1 MKQLQRILDNI
12 IARTNI
18 NLRRSAI
25 DVGPYVQGAVPLEH
39 YAQFYAFY
47 GITTEHPLLFNFK
60 CSSLAGSYFFG
71 KCDVEHSVL
80 YKCDVRGDELK
91 SVTSGFCVDNVCL
104 RLHSDEVIKI
114 VDSFLCKAL
123 IHSFS
128 HDPDFPEEFIIKNT
142 VALSYANIHGA
153 PVMGSFLGPFSTIDL
168 CTVQNTSIGA
178 FAYVQVC
185 DLQPSIVDPGHIWIR
200 NKTGDE
206 FSYQYDP
213 AVLARYVSLVPGER
227 PRGIFMDFVESRKRE
242 FERVFGFL
250 YASRPETYAPG
261 SFVSR
266 YAVVKGETSI
276 GENVL
281 VAQRAYL
288 ENARLGKGANAQE
301 NSYVVNSVLE
311 GYDVTAHGAKIIG
324 SRLGKNVFVGF
335 NSFLHGTPEA
345 PLTVGEGS
353 VVLPHTIIDLEEPV
367 TLPAGHVVWGYVTR
381 QSDLATQSVS
391 IEDFAKVDGQAT
403 IGAMT
408 FTGDGGRFIRAFQN
422 RIHHILEANGAYYD
436 GEKNHGHA
444 QKTKNITYNLI
455 QPYVEGGFKGV
466 YPNMRIY
473 PLCCDEDSSM

>member
-1 MKQLQRILDNI
+1 MKQLQRILCNVVN
-12 IARTNI
+12 RTNI

-25 DVGPYVQGAVPLEH
+25 DVGPYVRGAVSLEN

-47 GITTEHPLLFNFK
+47 AVSTEHPLFFNFQ

-71 KCDVEHSVL
+71 KCDVQHSVM

-91 SVTSGFCVDNVCL
+91 SLSKGFSVDGTNV
-104 RLHSDEVIKI
+104 RLHSDEVIRI
-114 VDSFLCKAL
+114 VDSFLNKTL

-128 HDPDFPEEFIIKNT
+128 HDPEFPEEFLIKNT
-142 VALSYANIHGA
+142 VALSYANIHGS

-168 CTVQNTSIGA
+168 CTVQNSVIGA
-178 FAYVQVC
+178 YAYVQVC
-185 DLQPSIVDPGHIWIR
+185 DLQPSVIEPGRIWIR
-200 NKTGDE
+200 NKAGDE
-206 FSYQYDP
+206 FIYNYPPEIISKYISVAP
-213 AVLARYVSLVPGER
+213 NER
-227 PRGIFMDFVESRKRE
+227 AKGLFMDFVDNHKRD

-250 YASRPETYAPG
+250 YASRPESYAPG

-301 NSYVVNSVLE
+301 NSYVVDSVLE

-324 SRLGKNVFVGF
+324 SHLGTNVFVGF
-335 NSFLHGTPEA
+335 NSFLRGTPEA
-345 PLTVGEGS
+345 RLTVGQGA
-353 VVLPHTIIDLEEPV
+353 VIVPHTIIDLTEPV
-367 TLPAGHVVWGYVTR
+367 TIPPDYVVWGYVTK
-381 QSDLATQSVS
+381 QADLATQAVS
-391 IEDFAKVDGQAT
+391 IEDFAKVEGQVN
-403 IGAMT
+403 IGGMT
-408 FTGDGGRFIRAFQN
+408 FSGNGERFIRAFQH
-422 RIHHILEANGAYYD
+422 RIHHILQDNGAYYD
-436 GEKNHGHA
+436 GKENLGHA

-466 YPNMRIY
+466 YPNMRIF
-473 PLCCDEDSSM
+473 PLCTDDLCM

>member
-1 MKQLQRILDNI
+1 MRQLQRILENI
-12 IARTNI
+12 IARANI
-18 NLRRSAI
+18 NLRRRPM
-25 DVGPYVQGAVPLEH
+25 DVGPYVYGAVPQEN

-47 GITTEHPLLFNFK
+47 AITTEHPLFFDFK

-71 KCDVEHSVL
+71 RCDVEHSVL

-91 SVTSGFCVDNVCL
+91 STANGFSVDGVCL
-104 RLHSDEVIKI
+104 RLHNDEII
-114 VDSFLCKAL
+114 RIIDSFLHKAL

-128 HDPDFPEEFIIKNT
+128 HDPEFPEEFVIKNT

-153 PVMGSFLGPFSTIDL
+153 PVMGSFLGPFCTIDL
-168 CTVQNTSIGA
+168 CTVQNSCIGA
-178 FAYVQVC
+178 YAYVQVH
-185 DLQPSIVDPGHIWIR
+185 DLQPSIVEAGHIWIR
-200 NKTGDE
+200 NKDGDE
-206 FSYQYDP
+206 FNYHYDP
-213 AVLARYVSLVPGER
+213 AVLEKYVSIAPGER
-227 PRGIFMDFVESRKRE
+227 AKGLFMDFVEGRKRD

-250 YASRPETYAPG
+250 YASRPETYAQG
-261 SFVSR
+261 SFISR

-301 NSYVVNSVLE
+301 NSFVVDSVLE

-324 SRLGKNVFVGF
+324 ARLGVNVFVGF
-335 NSFLHGTPEA
+335 NAFLRGTSQA
-345 PLTVGEGS
+345 PLTIGEGT
-353 VVLPHTIIDLEEPV
+353 VVLPHTIIDLIEPME
-367 TLPAGHVVWGYVTR
+367 LPAWHVVWGHVTCPA
-381 QSDLATQSVS
+381 DLATQSVS
-391 IEDFAKVDGQAT
+391 IEDFAKIDGEVA

-408 FTGDGGRFIRAFQN
+408 FTGNGERFIRAFQN
-422 RIHHILEANGAYYD
+422 RIHSILEANGAYFD
-436 GEKNHGHA
+436 GRGKLGHA

-473 PLCCDEDSSM
+473 PLCTDDL

>member
-1 MKQLQRILDNI
+1 MRQLQRILENI

-25 DVGPYVQGAVPLEH
+25 DVGPYVHGAVPQEN

-47 GITTEHPLLFNFK
+47 GITTEHPLFFNFK

-91 SVTSGFCVDNVCL
+91 SVTKGFCVDNVSL
-104 RLHSDEVIKI
+104 NLHSDEIIKI
-114 VDSFLCKAL
+114 IDSFLHKAL

-128 HDPDFPEEFIIKNT
+128 HDPEFPEEFVIKNT

-168 CTVQNTSIGA
+168 CTVQNSCIGA
-178 FAYVQVC
+178 YAYIQVC
-185 DLQPSIVDPGHIWIR
+185 DLAPSIVEPGHIWIR
-200 NKTGDE
+200 NKSGDE
-206 FSYQYDP
+206 FTYRHTP
-213 AVLARYVSLVPGER
+213 EVLAKYVSIVPGER
-227 PRGIFMDFVESRKRE
+227 PRGVFMDFVESRKRD

-266 YAVVKGETSI
+266 YAVVKGETCI

-288 ENARLGKGANAQE
+288 ENARLGKGSNAQE
-301 NSYVVNSVLE
+301 NSYVVDSVLE

-324 SRLGKNVFVGF
+324 SHLGRNVFVGF
-335 NSFLHGTPEA
+335 NSFLRGTPEA
-345 PLTVGEGS
+345 PLAVGEGA
-353 VVLPHTIIDLEEPV
+353 VVIPHTIIDLVEPV
-367 TLPAGHVVWGYVTR
+367 VVPAGHVVWGHVTR
-381 QSDLATQSVS
+381 QADLDAHSVS
-391 IEDFAKVDGQAT
+391 IEDFAKIEGQASV
-403 IGAMT
+403 GAMT

-422 RIHHILEANGAYYD
+422 RIHHILEANGAYFD
-436 GEKNHGHA
+436 GVQNHGHA

-473 PLCCDEDSSM
+473 PLCCDDMPM

>member
-1 MKQLQRILDNI
+1 MKQLQRILENV
-12 IARTNI
+12 IARANI

-25 DVGPYVQGAVPLEH
+25 DVGPYVHAAVPQEN

-47 GITTEHPLLFNFK
+47 GITTEHPLFFNFQ

-71 KCDVEHSVL
+71 KCDVQHSVL

-91 SVTSGFCVDNVCL
+91 SVTKGFCLDDVCL
-104 RLHSDEVIKI
+104 RLHNDEVVRI
-114 VDSFLCKAL
+114 VDSFLHKTL
-123 IHSFS
+123 IHNFS
-128 HDPDFPEEFIIKNT
+128 HDPEFPEEFLIKNT
-142 VALSYANIHGA
+142 VSMSYANIHGA
-153 PVMGSFLGPFSTIDL
+153 PVMGSFLGPFCTIDL
-168 CTVQNTSIGA
+168 CTVQNSFIGSY
-178 FAYVQVC
+178 AYVQVC
-185 DLQPSIVDPGHIWIR
+185 DLAPCIVEPGHIWIR
-200 NKTGDE
+200 NKAGDE
-206 FSYQYDP
+206 FSYNYDP
-213 AVLARYVSLVPGER
+213 EVLTRYVSIAPGGR
-227 PRGIFMDFVESRKRE
+227 TKGIFMDFVEGRKRD

-288 ENARLGKGANAQE
+288 ENAHVGKGANAQE
-301 NSYVVNSVLE
+301 NSYVVDSVLE

-324 SRLGKNVFVGF
+324 SRLGTNVFVGF
-335 NSFLHGTPEA
+335 NSFLRGTPDA
-345 PLTVGEGS
+345 PLTVGEGA
-353 VVLPHTIIDLEEPV
+353 VVVPHTIVDLVEPV
-367 TLPAGHVVWGYVTR
+367 TVPPLHVIWGHISC
-381 QSDLATQSVS
+381 QADLATHSVS
-391 IEDFAKVDGQAT
+391 IEDFAKIDGQAT

-408 FTGDGGRFIRAFQN
+408 FTGNGERFIRAFQD

-436 GEKNHGHA
+436 GHQNQGHA

-466 YPNMRIY
+466 YPNMRIF
-473 PLCCDEDSSM
+473 PLCADDLAL

>member
-1 MKQLQRILDNI
+1 MKHLQLILDNI

-18 NLRRSAI
+18 NLRRSGT
-25 DVGPYVQGAVPLEH
+25 DVGPYVLGAVPMEN

-47 GITTEHPLLFNFK
+47 GITTEHPLFFNFK

-71 KCDVEHSVL
+71 KCDIEHSVL

-91 SVTSGFCVDNVCL
+91 SVTSDFCVDGVSL
-104 RLHSDEVIKI
+104 RLHNDEVIKI
-114 VDSFLCKAL
+114 IDSFLHKAL

-128 HDPDFPEEFIIKNT
+128 HDPEFPEEFVIKNT

-168 CTVQNTSIGA
+168 CTVQNSCIGSY
-178 FAYVQVC
+178 AYVQVC
-185 DLQPSIVDPGHIWIR
+185 DLQPRVVEPGHIWIR
-200 NKTGDE
+200 NKSGDE
-206 FSYQYDP
+206 FSYHYDP
-213 AVLARYVSLVPGER
+213 TVLEKYVSIVPGQR
-227 PRGIFMDFVESRKRE
+227 AKGIFMDFVESRKRD

-288 ENARLGKGANAQE
+288 QNARLGKGANAQE
-301 NSYVVNSVLE
+301 NSYVVDSVLE

-324 SRLGKNVFVGF
+324 SRLGTNVFVGF
-335 NSFLHGTPEA
+335 NSFLRGSAAA
-345 PLTVGEGS
+345 PLTVGQGS
-353 VVLPHTIIDLEEPV
+353 VVLPHTIIDLVEPV
-367 TLPAGHVVWGYVTR
+367 TVPAGHVVWGFVQR
-381 QSDLATQSVS
+381 QADLATQSVS
-391 IEDFAKVDGQAT
+391 IEDFAKVEGEVT

-408 FTGDGGRFIRAFQN
+408 FTGQGGRFIRAFQN

-436 GEKNHGHA
+436 GSANHGHA

-473 PLCCDEDSSM
+473 PLCCDDDMTM

>member
-1 MKQLQRILDNI
+1 MKQLQRILENI
-12 IARTNI
+12 VARTNI

-25 DVGPYVQGAVPLEH
+25 DVGPYVQGAVPQEN

-47 GITTEHPLLFNFK
+47 GITTEHPLYFNFQ

-71 KCDVEHSVL
+71 KCDVQHSVL

-91 SVTSGFCVDNVCL
+91 SVKNGFAVDSVCL
-104 RLHSDEVIKI
+104 HLHNDEVVKI
-114 VDSFLCKAL
+114 VDSFLHKAL

-128 HDPDFPEEFIIKNT
+128 HDPEFPEEFLIKNT
-142 VALSYANIHGA
+142 VALSYANIHGS
-153 PVMGSFLGPFSTIDL
+153 PVMGSFLGPFCTIDL
-168 CTVQNTSIGA
+168 CTVQNSSIGA
-178 FAYVQVC
+178 YAYVQVS
-185 DLQPSIVDPGHIWIR
+185 DLAPCIVEPGHIWIR
-200 NKTGDE
+200 NKIGDE
-206 FSYQYDP
+206 FVYNYDP
-213 AVLARYVSLVPGER
+213 ATLAKYVSIAPGER
-227 PRGIFMDFVESRKRE
+227 AKGIFMDFVEGRKRD

-288 ENARLGKGANAQE
+288 ENAHMGKGANAQE
-301 NSYVVNSVLE
+301 NSYVVDSVLE

-324 SRLGKNVFVGF
+324 SRIGTNVFVGF
-335 NSFLHGTPEA
+335 NSFLRGTPEA
-345 PLTVGEGS
+345 PLTVGEGA
-353 VVLPHTIIDLEEPV
+353 VIVPHTIIDLVEPV
-367 TLPAGHVVWGYVTR
+367 TIPPLHVVWGHVSR
-381 QSDLATQSVS
+381 QSDLATQSLSV
-391 IEDFAKVDGQAT
+391 EDFAKIEGEAS

-408 FTGDGGRFIRAFQN
+408 FTGNGKRFIRAFQN

-436 GEKNHGHA
+436 GNTNQGHA

-466 YPNMRIY
+466 YPNMRIF
-473 PLCCDEDSSM
+473 PLCADDLAL